1 MALVEVN
8 DAAVLASI
16 GDKSK
21 SPLLIF

>member
-8 DAAVLASI
+8 VAVVLTSI